1 MHRSLITCVCI
12 GISLKVWQSA
22 QGLENQFFSFLLRL
36 IYETLKFKQ
45 YLALSQKFE
54 GMFVL
59 FNDIAGF
66 IQSKEG
72 GGREGDRMTARGW
85 EYIVP
90 AGPRSPL
97 SPSFVTTTE
106 TLECYLIFSSAPN
119 TFIFFCLDCKFT
131 PSKNTPTTNC
141 WNILE

>member
-1 MHRSLITCVCI
+1 MCMHRDIFKSMT
-12 GISLKVWQSA
+12 KRTETW
-22 QGLENQFFSFLLRL
+22 NQFFSFLLRL

-72 GGREGDRMTARGW
+72 GGRGDRMTARG
-85 EYIVP
+85 
-90 AGPRSPL
+90 
-97 SPSFVTTTE
+97 
-106 TLECYLIFSSAPN
+106 
-119 TFIFFCLDCKFT
+119 
-131 PSKNTPTTNC
+131 
-141 WNILE
+141 

>member
-1 MHRSLITCVCI
+1 MCMHRDIFKNMT
-12 GISLKVWQSA
+12 KRTETW
-22 QGLENQFFSFLLRL
+22 NQFFSFLLRL

-72 GGREGDRMTARGW
+72 GGRGDRMTARG
-85 EYIVP
+85 
-90 AGPRSPL
+90 
-97 SPSFVTTTE
+97 
-106 TLECYLIFSSAPN
+106 
-119 TFIFFCLDCKFT
+119 
-131 PSKNTPTTNC
+131 
-141 WNILE
+141 